1 MIRLLR
7 IIWLPLLAIV
17 VSGCG
22 SVATRKGF
30 YEPIEVELRSGG
42 ADSAA
47 ALIEA
52 ARQDG
57 KYGDKDRLV
66 YFLDAGFLNHY
77 AGRWESSNQKLELA
91 DIAAEELFTK
101 SISRAASSMLLND
114 NVLEYAGE
122 DYEILYSDLI
132 SAMNYMELG
141 DYEGAFV
148 EIRQAN
154 LKLNN
159 LEDKYAKAARELER
173 GSPDDTARIDI
184 DYDIEK
190 VRFHNDAFAR
200 WLSMHMYAAE
210 GKWDDANIDYNLM
223 LAAFKEQPH
232 IYGFEP
238 PRVEYQASDGA
249 LLSVVSLVGLA
260 PVKEALNLRIRTDK
274 DLDLVQVL
282 YDGPGKEDTEYA
294 HFPID
299 IGEDFYFKFAIPQ
312 LAERPSQVARL
323 EILVDGMPA
332 GELQLIEDVGS
343 VARETFQAK
352 KSMILIRTVARAV
365 FKGLAA
371 HKMKEEADT
380 GGLTGWLKKAAID
393 VVTDLSENADLRC
406 SRFLPGR
413 IYIGDFEIPPG
424 VHDVELRYFDANG
437 HQLRSQSFPGFKVS
451 GEGLNLLSTSFQ
463 G

>member
-1 MIRLLR
+1 MIRFHR
-7 IIWLPLLAIV
+7 FIWLPVMALLL
-17 VSGCG
+17 SGCG
-22 SVATRKGF
+22 SMATRKGF
-30 YEPIEVELRSGG
+30 YEPISAELLSGR

-47 ALIEA
+47 AMIES

-101 SISRAASSMLLND
+101 SISRAATSMLLND
-114 NVLEYAGE
+114 NALEYAGE

-132 SAMNYMELG
+132 SALNYLQLG
-141 DYEGAFV
+141 DYDGAFV

-159 LEDKYAKAARELER
+159 LEDKYARAARELER
-173 GSPDDTARIDI
+173 GSPDDTARIQI
-184 DYDIEK
+184 DYDIDK

-200 WLSMHMYAAE
+200 WLSMHMYAAD
-210 GKWDDANIDYNLM
+210 GKWDDANIDYNLL

-232 IYGFEP
+232 IYGFDP
-238 PRVEYQASDGA
+238 PQVRYEADDGA
-249 LLSVVSLVGLA
+249 LLSVVALTGLA

-299 IGEDFYFKFAIPQ
+299 VGADFYFKFAIPQ
-312 LAERPSQVARL
+312 LADRPSQVATL
-323 EILVDGMPA
+323 EVLVDGMPV
-332 GELQLIEDVGS
+332 GHLRLIEDVGS
-343 VARETFQAK
+343 VARETFRAK
-352 KSMILIRTVARAV
+352 QSMILIRTVARAV
-365 FKGLAA
+365 VKGLAA
-371 HKMKEEADT
+371 HKLKKEADT
-380 GGLTGWLKKAAID
+380 GGLAGWLKKAAID
-393 VVTDLSENADLRC
+393 VATDLTENADLRC

-413 IYIGDFEIPPG
+413 IYIGDFELPPG
-424 VHDVELRYFDANG
+424 VHDVELRYLDRNG
-437 HQLRSQSFPGFKVS
+437 HQIGGESFPGFKVS
-451 GEGLNLLSTSFQ
+451 PEGLNLLSASFQ